1 MLMEV
6 FYPFYYLLQQRNGLL
21 LRQLSLLLEVV
32 IEIEIAELGDN
43 VHVVACLE
51 DVVQLDD
58 VAVTHSLHYVDLAV
72 EVL

>member
-21 LRQLSLLLEVV
+21 LPQLSLLLEVV
-32 IEIEIAELGDN
+32 IEIEIAELGDD

-58 VAVTHSLHYVDLAV
+58 VAVTHSLHYVDLTV